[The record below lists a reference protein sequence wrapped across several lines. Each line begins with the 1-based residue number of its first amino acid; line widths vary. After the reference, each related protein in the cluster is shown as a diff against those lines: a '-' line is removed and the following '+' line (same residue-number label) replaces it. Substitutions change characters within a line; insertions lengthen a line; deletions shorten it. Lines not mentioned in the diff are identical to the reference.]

1 MYPTHSHVVDDWCG
15 LPAAQQPEWPDR
27 KALRRIT
34 EELAVAS
41 PLVLV
46 EECDRLRE
54 LLGAA
59 ARGEA
64 FVLQGGDCA
73 ETFAGATADAVQGTL
88 RTMLQMALVLTH
100 GASVPVVKVGRM
112 AGQFAKPRSSRTET
126 RDAVTLPSYFGDAVN
141 GLEFAPESRRPD
153 PARLRTAYETSA
165 ATLNLVRAFAH
176 GGSAD
181 LHQVQSWN
189 RGFLTDTPAAARYER
204 LAGEIDRTLAF
215 MHACGVDPRQLRTT
229 EFFTS
234 HEGLLLDY
242 EAALTRVERE
252 SGRVYSAGA
261 HLLWI
266 GERTRDPAGAHVE
279 FFSRIAN
286 PVAVKLGPS
295 TTPDELMAYADRL
308 DPDRT
313 AGRLSFVVRMGR
325 DRVRDLLPVLVEKAA
340 GNEVKACWLTDPM
353 HGNTFSAGGH
363 KTRRFDDVLDEVRG
377 FFEVHRSLGSRPG
390 GLHLELTGDD
400 VTECLGGGRAMGVE
414 DLPRDYTSACDPRLN
429 HSQSLDL
436 AFLVAEMLRD
446 AGETT
451 GRDATAATGRRDAQ
465 PASGGQDTNLRR
477 P

>member
-204 LAGEIDRTLAF
+204 LAA
-215 MHACGVDPRQLRTT
+215 
-229 EFFTS
+229 
-234 HEGLLLDY
+234 
-242 EAALTRVERE
+242 
-252 SGRVYSAGA
+252 
-261 HLLWI
+261 
-266 GERTRDPAGAHVE
+266 
-279 FFSRIAN
+279 
-286 PVAVKLGPS
+286 
-295 TTPDELMAYADRL
+295 
-308 DPDRT
+308 
-313 AGRLSFVVRMGR
+313 
-325 DRVRDLLPVLVEKAA
+325 
-340 GNEVKACWLTDPM
+340 
-353 HGNTFSAGGH
+353 
-363 KTRRFDDVLDEVRG
+363 
-377 FFEVHRSLGSRPG
+377 
-390 GLHLELTGDD
+390 
-400 VTECLGGGRAMGVE
+400 
-414 DLPRDYTSACDPRLN
+414 
-429 HSQSLDL
+429 
-436 AFLVAEMLRD
+436 
-446 AGETT
+446 
-451 GRDATAATGRRDAQ
+451 
-465 PASGGQDTNLRR
+465 
-477 P
+477 